1 VEEVEEMEG
10 EVVEEEI
17 LVAVKDDKEC
27 VVDVEAEGTDVV
39 VADGGGAQVTLSTLQ
54 SVSNGLELELKLFEV
69 FSLIS

>member
-39 VADGGGAQVTLSTLQ
+39 VADGGAQVTLSTLQ